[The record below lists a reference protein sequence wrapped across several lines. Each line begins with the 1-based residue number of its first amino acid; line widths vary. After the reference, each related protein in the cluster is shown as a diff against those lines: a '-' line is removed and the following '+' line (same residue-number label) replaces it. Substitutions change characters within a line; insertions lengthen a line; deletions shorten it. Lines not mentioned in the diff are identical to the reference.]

1 MSQPIDAASPTRTP
15 ILISF
20 SGIDGAGKST
30 QIANLC
36 SFLGAAGLQV
46 KIVTFWDDVVVLRSF
61 RESAGHKV
69 FRGDKGVGSPDAPI
83 HRRDKNIRSPL
94 MTSVRLG
101 LYWLDAVSYARSV
114 RRARNSDADVVIF
127 DRCLY
132 DELANL
138 DLRSGLTRKF
148 VHSIMRIAPRLD
160 LSFFLDADP
169 EQAHRRKPEYPL
181 EFVHAN
187 RAAYLRLSEFLGGIE
202 VIPPLPLEQAKTA
215 VVRQV
220 LRRFFSRPSGNA
232 DGEPESSPASPFVQ
246 KEKDGQSARPL
257 AS

>member
-1 MSQPIDAASPTRTP
+1 MSHPASTALSSPGP

-36 SFLGAAGLQV
+36 SFLRVAGLQV
-46 KIVTFWDDVVVLRSF
+46 RVVTFWDDVVMLRSF

-83 HRRDKNIRSPL
+83 SRRDKNVRSPL
-94 MTSVRLG
+94 MTVARLG
-101 LYWLDAVSYARSV
+101 LYWLDATSYARAV
-114 RRARNSDADVVIF
+114 RHARHSDADVIIF

-138 DLRSGLTRKF
+138 DLRTGVARGF
-148 VHSIMRIAPRLD
+148 VRSVMRLAPRLD

-181 EFVHAN
+181 DFVHAN
-187 RAAYLRLSEFLGGIE
+187 RRAYLNLSDFLGGIE

-220 LRRFFSRPSGNA
+220 LSRFFSRDAERPA
-232 DGEPESSPASPFVQ
+232 ESAAGVSFLQ
-246 KEKDGQSARPL
+246 KERDEPSARPL

>member
-1 MSQPIDAASPTRTP
+1 LSQPTGAETSSAQP

-36 SFLGAAGLQV
+36 SFLRAGGLKV
-46 KIVTFWDDVVVLRSF
+46 EIVTFWDDVATLRSL
-61 RESAGHKV
+61 RESTGHKV
-69 FRGDKGVGSPDAPI
+69 FRGDKGVGSPEAPI
-83 HRRDKNIRSPL
+83 SRRDKNVRSPL
-94 MTSVRLG
+94 MTLLRLG
-101 LYWLDAVSYARSV
+101 LYSLDALSF
-114 RRARNSDADVVIF
+114 RRAVGRARRSSADVVIF

-138 DLRSGLTRKF
+138 DLRSPLTRAF
-148 VHSIMRIAPRLD
+148 IRAVVGIAPRLH

-169 EQAHRRKPEYPL
+169 DQAHRRKPEYPL
-181 EFVHAN
+181 DFVRAN
-187 RAAYLRLSEFLGGIE
+187 RLAYRSLSDFLGGIV
-202 VIPPLPLEQAKTA
+202 VIPPLPLEQAKSA

-220 LRRFFSRPSGNA
+220 LASGLPRLA
-232 DGEPESSPASPFVQ
+232 ESPLPLPQ
-246 KEKDGQSARPL
+246 KQRDGQSARPL